1 MYFVYLDSLNAEYY
15 RYMTIT
21 QVQMDIRWNDV
32 HANQETASRLI
43 DSQPGSD
50 LYILPE
56 MWNTGYMVQADGLHI
71 ETDDSLGWMKRKAC
85 EMNAAI
91 CGSMAVREQDGSY
104 RNRLY
109 FVTPDDMW
117 YYDKRHLFCYGGEDM
132 QYTAGNKRTVVVWR
146 GVRFLLQI
154 CYDLRFPCFAR
165 NHIVET
171 DGKEQAEYD
180 AVIYVASWPESRRR
194 VWDALLQAR
203 AIENQ
208 SYVLGV
214 NRVGQDP
221 ACNYNGGTMT
231 VDAYGYVVDSVPD
244 DIEGTITSEFD
255 IDRLNRFRQKFP
267 VLYDA
272 KKDCRS

>member
-1 MYFVYLDSLNAEYY
+1 
-15 RYMTIT
+15 
-21 QVQMDIRWNDV
+21 MDVRWNDIQ
-32 HANQETASRLI
+32 ANIETASKLM
-43 DSQPGSD
+43 DSQGGSD
-50 LYILPE
+50 LYVLPE
-56 MWNTGYMVQADGLHI
+56 MWATGYMVNVDDMHADDGRALEWMI
-71 ETDDSLGWMKRKAC
+71 SKARETD
-85 EMNAAI
+85 AAV
-91 CGSMAVREQDGSY
+91 CGSLAVREQDGSY

-109 FVTPDDMW
+109 FVTPDDIW
-117 YYDKRHLFCYGGEDM
+117 YYDKRHLFGYGGEEM
-132 QYTAGNKRTVVVWR
+132 HYKAGEQRTVVVWR

-171 DGKEQAEYD
+171 DGKEMAEYD

-208 SYVLGV
+208 CYVLGV

-231 VDAYGYVVDSVPD
+231 VDAYGYVVSLVPD
-244 DIEGTITSEFD
+244 NMEGTVTSGLD

-267 VLYDA
+267 VLFDA
-272 KKDCRS
+272 KKDCRG